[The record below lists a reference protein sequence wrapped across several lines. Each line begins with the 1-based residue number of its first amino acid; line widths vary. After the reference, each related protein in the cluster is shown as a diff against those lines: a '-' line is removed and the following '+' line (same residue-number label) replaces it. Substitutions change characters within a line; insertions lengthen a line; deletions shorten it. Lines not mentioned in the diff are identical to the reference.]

1 MNNPGQLPS
10 LLRTSVWDRATS
22 LLLRGCGLL
31 TASLV
36 LLLSPLLGA
45 WADDWAS
52 IRKAAGNVRSLR
64 ADFVQTKKLRIL
76 KHPVVSRGRFFY
88 RRPVQMRWEYASPVK
103 SVVIMDADGVQRY
116 AWRGNKYVRDA
127 TAKLRPVQAVLGE
140 MNLWLRGDFSQSK
153 VFSPSLRRG
162 SPPRVRLVPRDP
174 AFKRFISQIELQ
186 LSRAPGVVDAIE
198 IAEGP
203 DALTRIEFVNLQLNQ
218 PLADRVFQT
227 AQ

>member
-1 MNNPGQLPS
+1 MQ
-10 LLRTSVWDRATS
+10 
-22 LLLRGCGLL
+22 LLRGPGLL
-31 TASLV
+31 TVSFV
-36 LLLSPLLGA
+36 LLLSLLLGG

-64 ADFVQTKKLRIL
+64 ADFVQTKRLRIL
-76 KHPVVSRGRFFY
+76 KRPIVSRGSFFY
-88 RRPVQMRWEYASPVK
+88 RRPAQMRWEYSSPVK

-140 MNLWLRGDFSQSK
+140 MSLWLRGDFAQSK
-153 VFSPSLRRG
+153 VFSPSLRSG

-174 AFKRFISQIELQ
+174 AFRKLISQIELL
-186 LSRAPGVVDAIE
+186 LSRVPGVVDAIE
-198 IAEGP
+198 IVEGP
-203 DALTRIEFVNLQLNQ
+203 DASTRIEFVNLQLNQ
-218 PLADRVFQT
+218 PLADRVFKT